1 MPEPEPNGKTWAT
14 NQHVIMAINIK
25 SVNDFEPVDGATPVF
40 YGSKAPFTITG
51 QRDTGQ
57 PITINGTEVKTYG
70 GNINNSTPVLLV
82 TRVRDIENGD
92 IDDLDKKYI
101 VSSNV
106 EINANAITATITDK
120 LYGNWNSLPELTKQ
134 YMLQYNYIF
143 DRDNVRHKK
152 LIEKATADLSVAY
165 APRPAQEKARNLA
178 RKKAQEE
185 ATRLQEEATR
195 LQEEATRLQEEQE
208 EAARLQEEQE
218 EAARLQEDATR
229 LQLAQKEEIDAK
241 TILAARTG
249 ERQEAKAEQVKA
261 AQIVAPKPAQ
271 IATPKTAQIVA
282 PKTAQIVAPKTAPK
296 TAQIVAPK
304 TAPKTAEKAEPTTE
318 AGCRET
324 YKKEPDKRNRCL
336 GVVQRRIEAENKVR
350 IAAEDAYKLKQNRE
364 SAARTRANENR
375 KSGGG
380 SLKDDLTDLNNIISN
395 TNPNFK
401 KYVYFL
407 LMQPFYFKLN
417 ALTPTLL
424 DQIKNYNLSGGGSTG
439 TFNAYIL
446 QPFSK
451 FSYVKYVNNVTD
463 KVALT
468 GHLSELIQ
476 HPEQSNII
484 SNFAD
489 QVEKDTDNY
498 KQLTNSVPNG
508 YYIHIFRFIELI
520 EKAVERYLN
529 KPEEPEII
537 QSFSKYALER
547 IHEHMQQVMPLFV
560 LLTPINKI
568 LIQDNVNQKPLHV
581 YIDDYVS
588 RQTRTD
594 VITYL
599 KITNTEPEELSGN
612 KSWNQRYDIRLKQA
626 ELAGGSSYKFNAM
639 ILGYKTDSIP
649 FYKKTTINGK
659 DKIVAEDNL
668 GEIVEYARV
677 TDESSKEISNI
688 IKYDNYY
695 MFGNYENIFPLYKTV
710 DKKKPNLKNVK
721 ETNLDNAKQMTA
733 IIDQIC
739 THNKPVFLL
748 GYGASGSGKTSSLIY
763 FNNGKTPDEKNGIV
777 IHLCKEIIAKLNV
790 PNALVNS
797 VSVVVK
803 EFYKTNEVHTSE
815 TDKYIFNT
823 ELANV
828 SGDIGQPKHAYH
840 VNMNKQIEGFETM
853 GQVLKQLVD
862 VDRYV
867 KATTN
872 NPQSSRSHVLVFIQF
887 CSEADGTKPIR
898 NLIIGDFAGKENVF
912 QCTDTDTV
920 VEFLNKKVE
929 NKEIVKQLNSK
940 LPDDALKP
948 ETYTFYGAQLMQSGG
963 DQYANDPFD
972 KLVDDKMLTQEELNN
987 RGILKTASGMLFDF
1001 AKPSNSINV
1010 TDINAPTNYES
1021 FKTFAD
1027 QYAPIVIKY
1036 YFKNEP
1042 VLQNVQTTSV
1052 EPLNNSKIFHKL
1064 LNDTYTTPIDTGI
1077 DIIKK
1082 QKDVTDMKAA
1092 TLLQELILV
1101 DLFENIVINKDNL
1114 NHVKLIQATTD
1125 ATVSAAGSKV
1135 YTAMAD
1141 ITRYNKSKY
1150 GETKD
1155 KRRLKLITD
1164 SPYIIENPGYASDMN
1179 TNHVD
1184 IINADIEIANKP
1196 QSNWADPIWLN
1207 TNIIDKLSANIKDKL
1222 SANSKDKFTEPDK
1235 DLHDIYLYDDAMP
1248 KYKDPFDRGREKA
1261 IPIVKSFTIST
1272 MCKYFMKNRFKSLL
1286 PFFEEK
1292 QSKNP
1297 NNPKQPATGIFYEKY
1312 SDKHYYVNE
1321 FKYILDSLNAP
1332 DNDLNRYIKLIDI
1345 YQKNIKISQVRLN
1358 YGKQVCENRVIEG
1371 KYINS
1376 SLDQIR
1382 QTFKYILSK
1391 KHENSDALFNSP
1403 DFIDICLKSYCPT
1416 GINCFNTSSTDNA
1429 PESLIDEIYN
1439 YIHSTMDTEK
1449 ATDYTKDEFY
1459 KEIVISVFGVFN
1471 VSRLADNPPPVPYI
1485 DINHLKQIYYN
1496 KDSEYSQKY
1505 PILWVLHDLNK
1516 QIENLP
1522 LVTNKSIITN
1532 LTSLITDAKK
1542 DYIINNKS
1550 ENILTMLDQ
1559 SKVSF
1564 NVGNRLKEI
1573 IEEIDIHNAASTI
1586 GTLEFLDQ
1594 LAKFNSVNNL
1604 CYKNTVDDT
1613 TPYLDDKDIT
1623 IGSTTVTSEYAKYV
1637 ANAAPI

>member
-1 MPEPEPNGKTWAT
+1 MAKPEPNGKTWEKH
-14 NQHVIMAINIK
+14 QHVIMAINIK

-92 IDDLDKKYI
+92 IADLDKKYI

-106 EINANAITATITDK
+106 ALAKETNTITATITDK
-120 LYGNWNSLPELTKQ
+120 LYGNWNSLPELTKH

-143 DRDNVRHKK
+143 DRDNVRREK
-152 LIEKATADLSVAY
+152 LIKKATADLSAAY
-165 APRPAQEKARNLA
+165 KPSPRGAKAQTLSRE
-178 RKKAQEE
+178 KAQE
-185 ATRLQEEATR
+185 ARLQAEEAAR
-195 LQEEATRLQEEQE
+195 LQAEQE
-208 EAARLQEEQE
+208 EAARLQAQQE
-218 EAARLQEDATR
+218 EAARLQAEQEAAR

-241 TILAARTG
+241 TILAARTS
-249 ERQEAKAEQVKA
+249 ELQVAKAEQVK
-261 AQIVAPKPAQ
+261 PAQ
-271 IATPKTAQIVA
+271 IAA
-282 PKTAQIVAPKTAPK
+282 PKAAQIVAPKTAPK
-296 TAQIVAPK
+296 PAQIVAPKTAQKPAQIVAPK
-304 TAPKTAEKAEPTTE
+304 TAPKPVEKAEPTTE

-324 YKKEPDKRNRCL
+324 YKNDPFKRNHCL
-336 GVVQRRIEAENKVR
+336 GVVERRIEAENKAR
-350 IAAEDAYKLKQNRE
+350 KAAEDANKLEQNRK

-375 KSGGG
+375 MRGGG
-380 SLKDDLTDLNNIISN
+380 SLKDDLTNLNIIITD

-424 DQIKNYNLSGGGSTG
+424 DQIKNYNLSGGGSSG
-439 TFNAYIL
+439 TFNTHIL

-468 GHLSELIQ
+468 NHLSELIQ

-489 QVEKDTDNY
+489 QIEKDTDNY
-498 KQLTNSVPNG
+498 KQLTKSEPNG

-529 KPEEPEII
+529 KIEELNII
-537 QSFSKYALER
+537 QAFSQYALER
-547 IHEHMQQVMPLFV
+547 IHAHMQQVMPLFA

-568 LIQDNVNQKPLHV
+568 LIQDNLNQKPLHV

-668 GEIVEYARV
+668 DEIVDYARV

-695 MFGNYENIFPLYKTV
+695 LFGNYENIFPLYKTG
-710 DKKKPNLKNVK
+710 DKK
-721 ETNLDNAKQMTA
+721 ETNLENAKRMTA
-733 IIDQIC
+733 IIEQIC
-739 THNKPVFLL
+739 THKKPVFLL

-763 FNNGKTPDEKNGIV
+763 FNNGKTPDEQNGIV
-777 IHLCKEIIAKLNV
+777 IHLCKEIIEKLNAPV
-790 PNALVNS
+790 DPAESVNS
-797 VSVVVK
+797 VKIVVK
-803 EFYKTNEVHTSE
+803 EFYTTNKQQT
-815 TDKYIFNT
+815 
-823 ELANV
+823 NV
-828 SGDIGQPKHAYH
+828 SGPYVFKPDLTYEGDIGQPKHAYH
-840 VNMNKQIEGFETM
+840 VNMNNPGEDFKTM

-1052 EPLNNSKIFHKL
+1052 EPLNNSKIYNKL

-1101 DLFENIVINKDNL
+1101 DLFENIVINKDKL

-1164 SPYIIENPGYASDMN
+1164 SPYIIENPGYASVMN

-1207 TNIIDKLSANIKDKL
+1207 TNII
-1222 SANSKDKFTEPDK
+1222 DKFTEPDK

-1321 FKYILDSLNAP
+1321 FKYILDSLNTP

-1439 YIHSTMDTEK
+1439 YIQSTMDTEK
-1449 ATDYTKDEFY
+1449 ANKYTKDEFY

-1471 VSRLADNPPPVPYI
+1471 VSRLADNPPTVPYI

-1496 KDSEYSQKY
+1496 KDSEYSKQY
-1505 PILWVLHDLNK
+1505 PILWVLRKLNE
-1516 QIENLP
+1516 QINNLP
-1522 LVTNKSIITN
+1522 LVTNKSFITN
-1532 LTSLITDAKK
+1532 LTKLITDAKT
-1542 DYIINNKS
+1542 DYIIHNNP
-1550 ENILTMLDQ
+1550 ENILTMLEQ
-1559 SKVSF
+1559 SSVSF
-1564 NVGNRLKEI
+1564 KVGDRLKEI

-1613 TPYLDDKDIT
+1613 TPYLDDKDLDLESRI
-1623 IGSTTVTSEYAKYV
+1623 VESEYTKYV